1 MGGGELRCHRRIA
14 EDLLHAALGIVK
26 VAAHGH
32 DADIVPRLRHHLES
46 LDGADAAVG
55 VEHHD
60 ADSLG
65 IGETFECRLAR
76 IARGGDKDENRVL
89 LPLFHAR
96 RAHQLREKL
105 KCHVLKGTRRAMPE
119 FEHLEITDRRHRGTA
134 HIVKRLPI
142 GAAHAARELLLCIV
156 RQKKAQDAY
165 GTLLV

>member
-32 DADIVPRLRHHLES
+32 DADIVPRLRHHLEA
-46 LDGADAAVG
+46 LDGADAAIG

-89 LPLFHAR
+89 LSLFHAR

-105 KCHVLKGTRRAMPE
+105 ECHVLKGTRRAMPE
-119 FEHLEITDRRHRGTA
+119 FEHLKITDRRHRGTA

-142 GAAHAARELLLCIV
+142 GTAHAALDFLLRIV
-156 RQKKAQDAY
+156 CQKKVQDAY